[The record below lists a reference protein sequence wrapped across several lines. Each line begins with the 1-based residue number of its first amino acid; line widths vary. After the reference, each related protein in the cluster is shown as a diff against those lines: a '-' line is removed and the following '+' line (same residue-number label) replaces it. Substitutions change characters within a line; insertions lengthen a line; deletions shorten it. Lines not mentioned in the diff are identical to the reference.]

1 MREREVLCGTSGP
14 LDAVMRILVSDPT
27 WADDL
32 VAYLRRC
39 SCSAEVVG
47 RGVIDASPPR
57 AAVDS
62 SYLRMELDAYLR
74 VWREM
79 HDGVSAQL
87 LEQRHHDSDP
97 CIPPAEA
104 LP

>member
-1 MREREVLCGTSGP
+1 
-14 LDAVMRILVSDPT
+14 MRIHLSDAAY
-27 WADDL
+27 ADDL

-39 SCSAEVVG
+39 GCSAEIVG
-47 RGVIDASPPR
+47 RALVDASPPR
-57 AAVDS
+57 ADVAA

-79 HDGVSAQL
+79 RAGVRAEL
-87 LEQRHHDSDP
+87 LEPTMP
-97 CIPPAEA
+97 CDV